1 MGNNNKLFSIIL
13 FSLLGLSA
21 VLSLLFAFNMVS
33 EGLLINWCYALL
45 GIAVVATIGFFI
57 IEMVKNPTKA
67 KSALVGM
74 AVLVAICAISYFM
87 SGNEI
92 HSNTDGDVLAD
103 EATSQLSEGGL
114 IAFYI
119 LGALA
124 IGSIIYAEVSKA
136 FK

>member
-92 HSNTDGDVLAD
+92 HSNLDGDVLAD

-124 IGSIIYAEVSKA
+124 IGTIIYAEVSKA